1 MTERI
6 MAPNQQNQ
14 DFYLQ
19 GLNDAREETKAR
31 IAALEKKPAAL
42 DWSPITD
49 PTEKAMAMRKFES
62 ENRNKSKRRTRWSVK

>member
-31 IAALEKKPAAL
+31 IAALEKKLAAL